1 MILTL
6 DSASLENVRS
16 EDITIT
22 VPNSIDNREGNKS
35 IAIREFSYVVGY
47 YNIAAAFENNVVHMN
62 TGTELKKVVIDD
74 GLYNID
80 QYFKEFTA
88 KLRALVFPVPVA
100 FDRVFRKIL
109 YLNRQR
115 LHLFLSM

>member
-1 MILTL
+1 M
-6 DSASLENVRS
+6 RS

-35 IAIREFSYVVGY
+35 IAISDFSYVAGY

-62 TGTELKKVVIDD
+62 TGTELRKVVTDD

-80 QYFKEFTA
+80 QY
-88 KLRALVFPVPVA
+88 L
-100 FDRVFRKIL
+100 
-109 YLNRQR
+109 
-115 LHLFLSM
+115 

>member
-22 VPNSIDNREGNKS
+22 VPKSINNREENKS
-35 IAIREFSYVVGY
+35 IATREFSYVVGY
-47 YNIAAAFENNVVHMN
+47 YNIAAAFENNVVNMN

-100 FDRVFRKIL
+100 FDSVFRYAK
-109 YLNRQR
+109 
-115 LHLFLSM
+115 